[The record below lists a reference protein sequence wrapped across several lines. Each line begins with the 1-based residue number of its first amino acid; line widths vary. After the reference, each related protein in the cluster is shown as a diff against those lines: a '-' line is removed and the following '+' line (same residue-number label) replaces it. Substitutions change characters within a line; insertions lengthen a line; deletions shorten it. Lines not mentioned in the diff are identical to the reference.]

1 MTAGRL
7 IRAARK
13 SRRLT
18 QQALGRRARLSQ
30 SHLSLIERGRHNPS
44 FEAVD
49 RALRAAGHSLI
60 SVPTVRDDAAT
71 IAADIRLAVHDERPD
86 LALRRFIQLNDNLSA
101 ERGALRFALAI
112 AEPEATGSRQWD
124 SAIAALVAH
133 HLSAERL
140 PIPDWA
146 TRPERS
152 LSRRWVLGEGPYTL
166 APDPD
171 RVPPEF
177 ARRGVLID
185 EDTLASA

>member
-1 MTAGRL
+1 MSAGKL

-13 SRRLT
+13 SWRLT
-18 QQALGRRARLSQ
+18 QQARGRRADPIWHSADSSSSTTTSAQNAAPCVSRSR
-30 SHLSLIERGRHNPS
+30 SPNPKRP
-44 FEAVD
+44 AV
-49 RALRAAGHSLI
+49 
-60 SVPTVRDDAAT
+60 
-71 IAADIRLAVHDERPD
+71 
-86 LALRRFIQLNDNLSA
+86 
-101 ERGALRFALAI
+101 
-112 AEPEATGSRQWD
+112 GSGQWD

-133 HLSAERL
+133 HLSADHL
-140 PIPDWA
+140 PVPDWA
-146 TRPERS
+146 TRSERS